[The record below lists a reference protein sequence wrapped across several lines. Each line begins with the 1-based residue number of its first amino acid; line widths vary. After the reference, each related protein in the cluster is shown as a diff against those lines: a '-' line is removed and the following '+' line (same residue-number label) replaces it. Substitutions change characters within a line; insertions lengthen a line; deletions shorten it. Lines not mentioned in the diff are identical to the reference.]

1 MDGPVPQMFLSLLD
15 MAAGMV
21 TKLGAIVLFT
31 PLVLVPSIGV
41 TIFGVYLG
49 NMYLKAQLSVKRETR
64 YVHRIFQKPIIAHVA
79 RNNARS
85 PMLAQFSA
93 AIHGI
98 GMYASKYYSLTF

>member
-1 MDGPVPQMFLSLLD
+1 MFLSLLD

-31 PLVLVPSIGV
+31 PLFLVPSIGV

-64 YVHRIFQKPIIAHVA
+64 YVHGIFQKPIIAHVA
-79 RNNARS
+79 RSNARS

>member
-1 MDGPVPQMFLSLLD
+1 MFLSLLD

-31 PLVLVPSIGV
+31 PLFLVPSIGV
-41 TIFGVYLG
+41 TIFGFYLG
-49 NMYLKAQLSVKRETR
+49 NMYLKAQLSVKHETR
-64 YVHRIFQKPIIAHVA
+64 YVHGIFQKPIIAHVA
-79 RNNARS
+79 RSNARS